1 MAGKDNKVRFRIG
14 VKNTGDGLASTVCIV
29 NGGAMV
35 EIGFKTELPKEEVV
49 IPEGG
54 AYLSFILK
62 AVDFVERAG
71 ALVSLKADVS
81 ISDSDSS
88 VLFTCK
94 EGIKVPITKVSADA
108 AEPLLIQ
115 DYDKCQVKAMAGK
128 ELMEI
133 LGNGGYHAA
142 NATIANLMHVI
153 LAFENGVATVYSA
166 SDNSLGV
173 FHCPVQMELAKATDA
188 TEPASELT
196 PAEQNSRVIAFIK
209 NYGKNLPSE
218 EQQAFLSKIGPLVAN
233 PEGLLE
239 LATTLGYKEAESR
252 VIAFIK
258 NYGKNLPSEEQQA
271 FLSKIGPLV
280 ANPEGLLELATT
292 LGYKEAEKSTAPAS
306 STNGPIYAALTV
318 SNYQKVMKLFNGCE
332 KLLLLVTPKNIHISG
347 GCCKATFVLTD
358 TNMSIIALEKRFRE
372 MSYNTK
378 LVVDRDDFTSA
389 LQIMK
394 IGDDKIPAVYKG
406 LKTSLSLKKEG
417 ITSRVGIVSSEGE
430 VGDMEGAFNSAKI
443 SNALAHLKAGN
454 VLIKYVSANS
464 PLYLSNGDL
473 TEENITGF
481 HYMVGVNMQKKAASD
496 EESEGSTEDTQ
507 VTES

>member
-1 MAGKDNKVRFRIG
+1 MAKITIKNEVLEVLVNKVSVLAGKDNKVRFRIG
-14 VKNTGDGLASTVCIV
+14 IKNTGDGLASTVCVV
-29 NGGAMV
+29 NSGAMV
-35 EIGFKTELPKEEVV
+35 EIGFKTELPKEEIV

-88 VLFTCK
+88 ILFTCK

-173 FHCPVQMELAKATDA
+173 FHCPVQMELAKAPDVA
-188 TEPASELT
+188 EPASELT
-196 PAEQNSRVIAFIK
+196 PAERNSRVIAFIK

-218 EQQAFLSKIGPLVAN
+218 EQQS
-233 PEGLLE
+233 
-239 LATTLGYKEAESR
+239 
-252 VIAFIK
+252 
-258 NYGKNLPSEEQQA
+258 

-417 ITSRVGIVSSEGE
+417 IASRVGIVSSEGE
-430 VGDMEGAFNSAKI
+430 VGDMEGAFNSTKI

-473 TEENITGF
+473 TEDNITGF
-481 HYMVGVNMQKKAASD
+481 HYMVGVSMQKKAASD
-496 EESEGSTEDTQ
+496 EESEGSTDDAQ